1 MFKLVDTYATSC
13 YGSSLWDLT
22 SHDAEKLFT
31 SWNVMVRNI
40 LNLDRRTHRILIEPL
55 SGHVHLK
62 TMLMSRLVTFHK
74 GFINSPK
81 FTVRFLARLAEKDLR
96 TVLGKTLNY
105 LLDECG
111 CTRLEDLSPG
121 IIKKNLV
128 YRRASP
134 EKTWQV
140 AFA

>member
-1 MFKLVDTYATSC
+1 
-13 YGSSLWDLT
+13 
-22 SHDAEKLFT
+22 
-31 SWNVMVRNI
+31 
-40 LNLDRRTHRILIEPL
+40 
-55 SGHVHLK
+55 
-62 TMLMSRLVTFHK
+62 MSRLVTFHK

-140 AFA
+140 AFAQELLSIRKKDVTVEGFSDDEINDIFNYICTE